1 MQDLGNISREQA
13 HKILAALNNP
23 KSCLLCVR
31 YDQYEEMFLDC
42 GQGFPQTDLSKTRE
56 KSIEGGSV

>member
-31 YDQYEEMFLDC
+31 YDQHEEMFLD
-42 GQGFPQTDLSKTRE
+42 
-56 KSIEGGSV
+56 

>member
-42 GQGFPQTDLSKTRE
+42 GQGFPQINPSKTRE
-56 KSIEGGSV
+56 KFIEGGSL

>member
-1 MQDLGNISREQA
+1 MPDLGNMSREQA

-23 KSCLLCVR
+23 KSCFLCA

-42 GQGFPQTDLSKTRE
+42 GPGFPQTGFSKTRE
-56 KSIEGGSV
+56 KSIKGGSI

>member
-1 MQDLGNISREQA
+1 MQDLGDISREQA

-42 GQGFPQTDLSKTRE
+42 GKGPHRPILARQKRNL
-56 KSIEGGSV
+56 